1 MRSALVAAQS
11 TNGNLLKTTAEALGK
26 WKDLLRNYT
35 KSVDEEMEILL
46 KFEEMCQENTKEFS
60 PLFSK
65 ILPYLYDKE
74 VVSEDAILRWA
85 EEKENADES
94 DKVFVKQSEAFIQ
107 WLKEAEEEDE
117 EEE

>member
-1 MRSALVAAQS
+1 
-11 TNGNLLKTTAEALGK
+11 
-26 WKDLLRNYT
+26 
-35 KSVDEEMEILL
+35 MEILL

-107 WLKEAEEEDE
+107 VY
-117 EEE
+117 